1 MTHELKTGGSIE
13 KDGRGYLRIAT
24 EEAFATQEQLDAILR
39 LVKEG
44 RADKGTVSL
53 WGFYGTSPSER
64 TTFIRERLLDLGEL
78 RIQAMDESGIDKAV
92 LALTSPGV
100 QSMHDAEE
108 AKRIARNANN
118 QLKDACE
125 KHPDRFHG
133 MIAIA
138 PQDAQ
143 WSAEE
148 LRRGKE
154 ELGFH
159 GVQVNS
165 HTHGHYLDE
174 EQFDPILRACAELD
188 LPLYIHPQGPPD
200 AMIGTM
206 AEAGLEG
213 AVFGFGVETA
223 FHALR
228 LLTTGVFDRYPSL
241 QLVLGHGCEGL
252 PFWLYRLDY
261 MHKAGIRSNRYERL
275 KPLERDLFHYM
286 RNNVHGT
293 TSGLPFEPAIQ
304 LMIEVMGEDRVMY
317 AMDYPYQYVPDEVR
331 WMDDMDLTQEQK
343 VKFFQTN
350 AETLFKL

>member
-1 MTHELKTGGSIE
+1 MTHDLKTGG
-13 KDGRGYLRIAT
+13 DRGYLRIAT
-24 EEAFATQEQLDAILR
+24 EEAFATQEQLDAIMQF
-39 LVKEG
+39 VKDG
-44 RADKGTVSL
+44 HADKGTVSL

-64 TTFIRERLLDLGEL
+64 TTFIRERLLDLDEL
-78 RIQAMDESGIDKAV
+78 RIAAMDEAGIDKAL

-100 QSMHDAEE
+100 QLFTDVEQ
-108 AKRIARNANN
+108 AKRIARNAND
-118 QLKDACE
+118 QLKAACE
-125 KHPDRFHG
+125 RHPDRFHG

-138 PQDAQ
+138 PQDAE

-165 HTHGHYLDE
+165 HVQGHYLDE
-174 EQFDPILRACAELD
+174 PQFDPILRACAELD
-188 LPLYIHPQGPPD
+188 LPLYIHPQGPPN
-200 AMIGTM
+200 AMMGTM
-206 AEAGLEG
+206 TEAGLDG

-223 FHALR
+223 FHGLR

-252 PFWLYRLDY
+252 PFWLYRTDY

-275 KPLERDLFHYM
+275 KPLQHDLFHYM

-317 AMDYPYQYVPDEVR
+317 AMDYPYQYVPEEVR
-331 WMDDMDLTQEQK
+331 WMDNMDLTPERK
-343 VKFFQTN
+343 RKFFQTN
-350 AETLFKL
+350 AEKLFKL